1 MRKLL
6 ALLLMLCLFGCGTD
20 GPNME
25 FRDSNNDKL
34 VGYWT
39 SVDSDIVID
48 CREYAGMKIIDGE
61 KVLFDGSVR
70 ILDDNRIGCFKDSVL
85 EPLDLFDDFYL
96 SDDVLVVL
104 NGGDRYEFRKLTI

>member
-1 MRKLL
+1 
-6 ALLLMLCLFGCGTD
+6 
-20 GPNME
+20 ME

-39 SVDSDIVID
+39 SDDSDVVID
-48 CREYAGMKIIDGE
+48 CREYAGMKITDGE

-96 SDDVLVVL
+96 DDDVLVVL
-104 NGGDRYEFRKLTI
+104 NGGDRYEFRKGD

>member
-1 MRKLL
+1 
-6 ALLLMLCLFGCGTD
+6 
-20 GPNME
+20 ME

-39 SVDSDIVID
+39 SDDSDIVID
-48 CREYAGMKIIDGE
+48 CREYASMKIIDGE

-104 NGGDRYEFRKLTI
+104 NSGDRYEFRKGD

>member
-1 MRKLL
+1 MRKLFI
-6 ALLLMLCLFGCGTD
+6 LLVMLCLVGCGTD

-48 CREYAGMKIIDGE
+48 CREYAGMKIIDGDE
-61 KVLFDGSVR
+61 ILFDGSVR

-96 SDDVLVVL
+96 SDNVLIVK
-104 NGGDRYEFRKLTI
+104 DKAIEYEFRKGD

>member
-39 SVDSDIVID
+39 SDDSDIV
-48 CREYAGMKIIDGE
+48 EYASMKIIDGE
-61 KVLFDGSVR
+61 EVLFDGSVR

-104 NGGDRYEFRKLTI
+104 NSGDRYEFRKGD